1 MKLLVFVTILALA
14 LSSDLE
20 TDVPRELS
28 AYTDCIRDM
37 GVVKIYAQVCSWDAD
52 EGFNL
57 RILFDKDL

>member
-1 MKLLVFVTILALA
+1 MKFLLLLTIFTFAIA
-14 LSSDLE
+14 TAE
-20 TDVPRELS
+20 TDIPRELS

-57 RILFDKDL
+57 RILFDKPL